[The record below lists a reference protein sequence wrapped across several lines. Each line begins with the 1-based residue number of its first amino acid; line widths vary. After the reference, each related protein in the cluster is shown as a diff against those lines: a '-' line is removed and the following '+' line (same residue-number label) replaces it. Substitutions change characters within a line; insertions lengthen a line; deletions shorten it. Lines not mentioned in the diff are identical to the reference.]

1 MKAFQYARSQQ
12 IMQFFLSVVEE
23 SGITFE
29 QSVLGARGINTID
42 PENIEALLSKQFS
55 GMGFLEA

>member
-1 MKAFQYARSQQ
+1 
-12 IMQFFLSVVEE
+12 MQFFLSVVEE